1 MMEKID
7 IFQAEYRG
15 MLHQCKKQAK
25 TYICISF
32 DKREVLS
39 MKIGSIT
46 SMVNTF
52 PVDECMKQRKNVNR
66 SDTLVENC
74 AVELS
79 ISKIGRE
86 HINNANNI
94 TIEELEKQRDSIS
107 NMTLDDYMLSS
118 FYEEYNKMVNSDT
131 GITEQSM
138 VDCFSKTY
146 QKLYHEIMQGYQTG
160 TRTRY
165 VQDDEAESGYR
176 KLTMDEE
183 LQLLDKAYGDIA
195 QFAKHKSSLDER
207 TLKCLAQWEIEIA
220 TLTKRSGQLLGM
232 IHELE
237 RWERGKVSG
246 NIIDI
251 LMNQSKYIKHTYFGM
266 IYKNTNE
273 L

>member
-1 MMEKID
+1 
-7 IFQAEYRG
+7 
-15 MLHQCKKQAK
+15 
-25 TYICISF
+25 
-32 DKREVLS
+32 

-52 PVDECMKQRKNVNR
+52 PVDECMEQRKNIFRN
-66 SDTLVENC
+66 DTLDENC
-74 AVELS
+74 AVQLS

-86 HINNANNI
+86 HINNASNI
-94 TIEELEKQRDSIS
+94 TIEELEKQKEYIS
-107 NMTLDDYMLSS
+107 NLTMDDYMLSS
-118 FYEEYNKMVNSDT
+118 FYEEYNKMVNSHI
-131 GITEQSM
+131 GITEQNM

-146 QKLYHEIMQGYQTG
+146 QKLYHEIMEGYQTG

-165 VQDDEAESGYR
+165 VQDDSAESGYR

-183 LQLLDKAYGDIA
+183 LQLLDEAYGDIA
-195 QFAKHKSSLDER
+195 QFAKNKSLLNER
-207 TLKCLAQWEIEIA
+207 ALINIVQGKQKIAAAIGNYSILPEILNEI
-220 TLTKRSGQLLGM
+220 
-232 IHELE
+232 E

-266 IYKNTNE
+266 ICKNTNE

>member
-1 MMEKID
+1 MRID
-7 IFQAEYRG
+7 SVASMFTD
-15 MLHQCKKQAK
+15 LPLNKCKEQNQL
-25 TYICISF
+25 Y
-32 DKREVLS
+32 
-39 MKIGSIT
+39 
-46 SMVNTF
+46 
-52 PVDECMKQRKNVNR
+52 
-66 SDTLVENC
+66 ENKAIDNDC

-94 TIEELEKQRDSIS
+94 TIEELEQQREYIS

-118 FYEEYNKMVNSDT
+118 FYEEYNKMVNSHI

-146 QKLYHEIMQGYQTG
+146 QKLYHEIMEGYQTG

-165 VQDDEAESGYR
+165 VQDDETDSGYR
-176 KLTMDEE
+176 KLTMEDE
-183 LQLLDKAYGDIA
+183 LKLLDEAYGDIA
-195 QFAKHKSSLDER
+195 QFAKQKSWLDER
-207 TLKCLAQWEIEIA
+207 TLKCLARGEMKIA
-220 TLTKRSGQLLGM
+220 AITGSSGQLSGM

-273 L
+273 